1 MHTLMREIVLPEALR
16 IGEFHGKVSWAVRT
30 IWEEYA
36 GWFRYEEGTTALYG
50 VPRTS
55 VDADLAEMAG
65 GADKLAERGKALLDA
80 DKPLEAL
87 HMVAIALGAEPE
99 NLAAWA
105 VKQHASQ
112 LLLARSGG
120 QNLSETMW
128 LRAEIAE
135 AEAKLGAA
143 A

>member
-1 MHTLMREIVLPEALR
+1 M
-16 IGEFHGKVSWAVRT
+16 RT